1 MLRFLADAYTVSVMI
16 AMMCFL
22 LYYFKVESI
31 ITEINIERVLKVKT
45 CSIKELVKTILLCV
59 FCPIFNILFSIIA
72 IMFVF
77 MYKEEAVIVVNRI
90 LEKAI
95 EEQEEKLNE
104 KTDSE

>member
-31 ITEINIERVLKVKT
+31 ITEINIDRVLKVKT

-59 FCPIFNILFSIIA
+59 FCIIA

-77 MYKEEAVIVVNRI
+77 MYKEEAVRVVNKI

-104 KTDSE
+104 TTDSE

>member
-1 MLRFLADAYTVSVMI
+1 
-16 AMMCFL
+16 
-22 LYYFKVESI
+22 
-31 ITEINIERVLKVKT
+31 
-45 CSIKELVKTILLCV
+45 
-59 FCPIFNILFSIIA
+59 
-72 IMFVF
+72 